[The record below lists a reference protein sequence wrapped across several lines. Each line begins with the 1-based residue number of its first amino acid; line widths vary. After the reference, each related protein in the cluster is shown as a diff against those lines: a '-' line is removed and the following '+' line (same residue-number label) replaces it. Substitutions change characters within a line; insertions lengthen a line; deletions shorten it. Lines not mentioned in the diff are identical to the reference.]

1 MKLLL
6 SLLMFTLFYSFNSF
20 ACNEEAFKNCLKY
33 KGGIKCYQKHKCSED
48 LYQRDFCQ
56 NFDYKHCLKWKGGI
70 KCLAKKS
77 QCEEV
82 LASERNNLEGF
93 LPLTYNPTDENHH
106 SRFGMMEHSCQ
117 SEGMIQLS
125 VQRSNGNF
133 VDKFLGVVD
142 SFGRGVKTYKL
153 GSYQPHKT
161 DCSGFLMQSMK
172 KMGLKVAG
180 PQFDLAPN
188 YPRYFKKC
196 DPNNLKPGDLLLL
209 NKPGRDPDHW
219 IMVSSK
225 GKWPSGDLD
234 IMDVSSD
241 YYGGKPYYKGK
252 LQKRGNIQ
260 ARKVYSCVRHKDMDQ
275 VSGVVSL

>member
-1 MKLLL
+1 MKLML
-6 SLLMFTLFYSFNSF
+6 SLFICSLFYSLTTY
-20 ACNEEAFKNCLKY
+20 ACDEAAFKNCLKF

-82 LASERNNLEGF
+82 LANDRHNLEGY
-93 LPLTYNPTDENHH
+93 LPLLYQPENEQHY
-106 SRFGMMEHSCQ
+106 SRIGMIETQCQ
-117 SEGMIQLS
+117 SDGLIRMNA
-125 VQRSNGNF
+125 VRSNDNFLDRFLRTADNFGN
-133 VDKFLGVVD
+133 GV
-142 SFGRGVKTYKL
+142 RTYKL
-153 GSYQPHKT
+153 GNYQAHKT
-161 DCSGFLMQSMK
+161 DCSGFLMLSMK

-188 YPRYFKKC
+188 YPRFFKKC

-225 GKWPSGDLD
+225 GKWPSGDIE

-260 ARKVYSCVRHKDMDQ
+260 ARRVYSCVRHKDMDQ
-275 VSGVVSL
+275 VSGLTSL